1 MRVHG
6 RCLCIDAKC
15 QPLCRPFG
23 QRVDSMDSAVDKA
36 EQREE
41 RLETNYI
48 MRHFASVWNVAD
60 EHGVLVPLVDC
71 IETKWDTMVRL
82 RKYERCWQELDAL
95 FRSHQYN
102 LERHTQICL
111 ELDALE
117 GEVCRYVAFEDKGWE
132 QNDYITAS
140 SYADEWACITNE
152 NSELVACICSWYVCC
167 ATTGWDHTKNCAVMC
182 LSVRPAKDWIAT
194 QDEFFPPT
202 AWFCRSCGARYN
214 RSWGQLVEITQTT
227 ASGQLERHYWRAAA
241 PSWDEEDVRAM
252 FHELVFTPS
261 TPFDLFTDLQSIEPT
276 CSSIVVMQGGCR
288 RVVDTDAWGHI
299 ETCHWLWLFA
309 VVMARYPESID
320 TWEALVAP
328 QAVKMIRKTAP
339 TGSSSSTEAV

>member
-1 MRVHG
+1 
-6 RCLCIDAKC
+6 
-15 QPLCRPFG
+15 
-23 QRVDSMDSAVDKA
+23 MDSVMDDA
-36 EQREE
+36 EPLAE
-41 RLETNYI
+41 RSETHYV
-48 MRHFASVWNVAD
+48 MRNFASVWNATD
-60 EHGVLVPLVDC
+60 SHGVLALLVDC
-71 IETKWDTMVRL
+71 IETKWEVMTCL

-95 FRSHQYN
+95 FRNHSYT

-111 ELDALE
+111 EMAALE
-117 GEVCRYVAFEDKGWE
+117 DMGNAYVAFDNKGMD
-132 QNDYITAS
+132 QTDYIMAS

-152 NSELVACICSWYVCC
+152 NSELVACIRSWYVCC
-167 ATTGWDHTKNCAVMC
+167 ATTGWDNNKNCAVMC
-182 LSVRPAKDWIAT
+182 LSVRPAKDWIAP
-194 QDEFFPPT
+194 QEEFFPPT
-202 AWFCRSCGARYN
+202 AWCCRSCGAEYN

-261 TPFDLFTDLQSIEPT
+261 TPFDLFTNLQSIEPT
-276 CSSIVVMQGGCR
+276 CSAIVVMQGGCH

>member
-1 MRVHG
+1 M
-6 RCLCIDAKC
+6 
-15 QPLCRPFG
+15 
-23 QRVDSMDSAVDKA
+23 
-36 EQREE
+36 
-41 RLETNYI
+41 
-48 MRHFASVWNVAD
+48 AD

-102 LERHTQICL
+102 LERHTQICM

-140 SYADEWACITNE
+140 SYADEWACVTNE
-152 NSELVACICSWYVCC
+152 NSELVARIRSWYVCC
-167 ATTGWDHTKNCAVMC
+167 ATTGWDNTKNCAVMC

-241 PSWDEEDVRAM
+241 PSWDAEDVRAT
-252 FHELVFTPS
+252 FHESVFTPS
-261 TPFDLFTDLQSIEPT
+261 TPLDLFTSLQSIEPA
-276 CSSIVVMQGGCR
+276 CSSIAVMQGGCH
-288 RVVDTDAWGHI
+288 RVAHTDAWEHQ